1 MTENK
6 KTFSEELAQLLTG
19 AGLSKAEAARLL
31 GVPRKTFSQWVLGDH
46 MPPEF
51 VQKVTL
57 EELRRAIQER
67 KTKE

>member
-6 KTFSEELAQLLTG
+6 KAFSEELRELLTA

-31 GVPRKTFSQWVLGDH
+31 GVPRKTFSQWVLNNH
-46 MPPEF
+46 RPPEF

-57 EELRRAIQER
+57 E
-67 KTKE
+67 